1 MLSLTST
8 PLAIR
13 SQSAP
18 TDYDILADELSNL
31 CRDLKECILE
41 LPIAQEASKGRPFA
55 HEAEW
60 LLTEDVK
67 EIVKAFATAN
77 AGTTHEM
84 LCLFYRVWQRLTDT
98 YSAEVKPFHFDQA
111 LSEQSDGK
119 FALPFTLVCLRT
131 FDRKHGTQ
139 HAVRLAQFFLKLVS
153 TLSLLCDSQFV
164 AARQYVQKKYV
175 ALLTPDATQYN
186 ASAKDAKSEEIIPA
200 TDAEISLVAAFQSA
214 AEATRRAAELLNH
227 APARLMGD
235 VANVIRSVAY
245 ADIVPIT
252 THHGRILK
260 LVGQVVDPEIANK
273 SSVWVSTRVLTI
285 GTSEVDC
292 LVEPNSLRA
301 FANVSSSDDIA
312 HAKSLRRAFMSLV
325 SICANGAS
333 GVVQKYEDVIDKC
346 MPNAS
351 R

>member
-1 MLSLTST
+1 M
-8 PLAIR
+8 
-13 SQSAP
+13 
-18 TDYDILADELSNL
+18 
-31 CRDLKECILE
+31 
-41 LPIAQEASKGRPFA
+41 
-55 HEAEW
+55 
-60 LLTEDVK
+60 
-67 EIVKAFATAN
+67 
-77 AGTTHEM
+77 
-84 LCLFYRVWQRLTDT
+84 
-98 YSAEVKPFHFDQA
+98 
-111 LSEQSDGK
+111 
-119 FALPFTLVCLRT
+119 
-131 FDRKHGTQ
+131 
-139 HAVRLAQFFLKLVS
+139 
-153 TLSLLCDSQFV
+153 
-164 AARQYVQKKYV
+164 QKKYV